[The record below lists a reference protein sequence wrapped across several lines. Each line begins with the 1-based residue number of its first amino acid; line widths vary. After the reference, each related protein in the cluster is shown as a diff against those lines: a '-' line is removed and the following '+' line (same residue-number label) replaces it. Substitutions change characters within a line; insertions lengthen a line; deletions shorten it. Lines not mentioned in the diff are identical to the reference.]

1 MDIKKQQVIQHTTWV
16 IIRYTNCEKKLFAP
30 QAHCVCLAGD
40 ASANEEAIAP
50 AVSKRRLLSVS
61 GNANDICGNIGRT
74 EKHLETGSVP
84 DVADAIEVLSSK
96 VVLMQFIHF
105 TITRTSLWGII

>member
-1 MDIKKQQVIQHTTWV
+1 
-16 IIRYTNCEKKLFAP
+16 L
-30 QAHCVCLAGD
+30 GD

-96 VVLMQFIHF
+96 IQDVQSPKNVSYSSGDQCLY
-105 TITRTSLWGII
+105 